1 MNNNKIK
8 MMSVNDMQG
17 VYGGE
22 VDTIDGGTLPEVEVT
37 GDIDLFYKHIGEVAG
52 KIGEDA
58 ASKLI
63 YNYYYYLLFCF

>member
-8 MMSVNDMQG
+8 MMSVNDMQS

-37 GDIDLFYKHIGEVAG
+37 GDIDLFRKHIGEVYRDFGPDVANSLALQYLYY
-52 KIGEDA
+52 KI
-58 ASKLI
+58 
-63 YNYYYYLLFCF
+63 FCF